1 MDVNCAVSGGHLKG
15 RDWSLV
21 HPMLLGHSFPILA
34 RALPQ
39 PSWATWVL
47 QYPQETEPTPVLSIT
62 VSLTLTSSK
71 PGPTLARSRLLQHLA
86 LHRLCLPMIHREKAS
101 RPRGSDYR
109 PRSSAEEAEDPV
121 PWWSPF
127 YWHQA
132 SAVLSSSHLAQR
144 ASGPKQLQTGMGI
157 SKGQGKGHWVL
168 PFALWHLFPILCWHD
183 PTQLPISM
191 LCHSIKANNAWFG
204 LVGQVSSRQ
213 LQTESC
219 TPRIRQQAQRFPRV
233 TFLAWFCPPPCQL
246 LFQTSC
252 HPADH
257 VPPSLHWPATHC
269 FITSSAGVSQ
279 SADSACSGIGYNQQ
293 GHSSPLSGFYLLVA
307 PGSSVSSL
315 PFDQAQPSVEQVLAS
330 TSPPASPPGPLPPT
344 LNLSF
349 SSGVTSF
356 TSEVPDRLQQGV
368 PLPTGADFTSLSIT
382 AFAVALS
389 ADKESANWAS
399 KPAFDSDEIGMATVP
414 PSQAPPDTLPPEQF

>member
-1 MDVNCAVSGGHLKG
+1 MV
-15 RDWSLV
+15 
-21 HPMLLGHSFPILA
+21 
-34 RALPQ
+34 
-39 PSWATWVL
+39 
-47 QYPQETEPTPVLSIT
+47 PVLLASSI
-62 VSLTLTSSK
+62 SS
-71 PGPTLARSRLLQHLA
+71 PEQFP
-86 LHRLCLPMIHREKAS
+86 
-101 RPRGSDYR
+101 
-109 PRSSAEEAEDPV
+109 
-121 PWWSPF
+121 
-127 YWHQA
+127 
-132 SAVLSSSHLAQR
+132 LSSSHLAQR

-168 PFALWHLFPILCWHD
+168 PFALWHLFPVLCWHD

-279 SADSACSGIGYNQQ
+279 SADPACSGIGITNK
-293 GHSSPLSGFYLLVA
+293 GTALLFQAFISWLPQDPVSA
-307 PGSSVSSL
+307 PSHLTRPNPVWNR
-315 PFDQAQPSVEQVLAS
+315 F
-330 TSPPASPPGPLPPT
+330 
-344 LNLSF
+344 
-349 SSGVTSF
+349 
-356 TSEVPDRLQQGV
+356 
-368 PLPTGADFTSLSIT
+368 
-382 AFAVALS
+382 
-389 ADKESANWAS
+389 
-399 KPAFDSDEIGMATVP
+399 
-414 PSQAPPDTLPPEQF
+414 